1 MRTVALLIFA
11 AVASGCAAGNRNAK
25 TLAYTDHKL
34 FGIEQHDS
42 PRGGHVVGTVCGI
55 DVQLDEHLRR
65 DGFDLVG
72 SARAG
77 ATLPMVLAVRE
88 QGEPDARDI
97 VGSIG
102 NVAIKRPDDD
112 APDPTINL
120 QLRRDTIHGQVGS
133 RHVDLRLRGDD
144 YVGEAEVGESRMPYA
159 VRGAEA
165 LWRLPAVAQASILP
179 LLLACT
185 EPTRAIQIVDLRQ
198 IMAPPPPLEPP
209 QDHFLDTP
217 HWKKQPLIWTTL
229 LLPASH

>member
-1 MRTVALLIFA
+1 VRTVALLIFA
-11 AVASGCAAGNRNAK
+11 AVATGCAAGNRNEK
-25 TLAYTDHKL
+25 TLSYTDHKL

-42 PRGGHVVGTVCGI
+42 ARGGHVVGTVCAI
-55 DVQLDEHLRR
+55 DVQLDEQLRP
-65 DGFDLVG
+65 DGVDLVG
-72 SARAG
+72 SAKAG

-88 QGEPDARDI
+88 QGGPDARDI

-102 NVAIKRPDDD
+102 NVAINRSDDD

-133 RHVDLRLRGDD
+133 RHVDLRLRGND

-165 LWRLPAVAQASILP
+165 LWRLPAAAQASILP
-179 LLLACT
+179 LLLTCT

-198 IMAPPPPLEPP
+198 MEVPPPLLPQQ
-209 QDHFLDTP
+209 QDHFWRAPRLMTARP
-217 HWKKQPLIWTTL
+217 PRQCP
-229 LLPASH
+229 S